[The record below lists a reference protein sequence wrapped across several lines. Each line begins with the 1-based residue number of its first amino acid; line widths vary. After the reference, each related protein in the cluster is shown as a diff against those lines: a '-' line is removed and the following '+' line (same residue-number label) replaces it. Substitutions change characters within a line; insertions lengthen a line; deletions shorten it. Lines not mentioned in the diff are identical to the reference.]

1 MSTHRKRYAFLYL
14 SEQLNTAQIKE
25 ITNICTNL
33 NIEYELIEN
42 PKDYRTWAKLENSI
56 NPSLLITDIELSEDD
71 FHTLDAKLEDAVI
84 ILFGDHT
91 KEKYHQKTEKK
102 TSEQSNLIKKCND
115 YDAFIKYIT
124 VLLSKKFKMKVLGTD
139 NLSAAPTAL
148 NNSDSTQNEQ
158 QTSTT
163 PAKVE
168 NAENMRQEHPIEK
181 LAIHTEG
188 EQEQKLTNELTS
200 SPIINKENGEITS
213 EHKVEMNFQTAED
226 EMDDNEMS
234 DNLKLITEAAQQ
246 KSFKSAPGPTL
257 VTPQVNTNTVGKEVP
272 SFSKEGKGDIDTEV
286 TELILQEEIPYQ
298 ERAREIQKKMTSQRW
313 EGHHTVGVWSPLHRM
328 GVTSF
333 VINFALFLVENKV
346 QTAVLEGLTEQ
357 HALKSWLERYT
368 NVPSDWIS
376 YAQALL
382 VDSDEEWKWT
392 YQNIMFLPL
401 DKEDTLR
408 HWDANALEAYMTT
421 TNKIEMTLVDLP
433 TGKMT
438 SYTED
443 SLQYLN
449 ELWIVLD
456 DSTQEILAWKDY
468 IQVIRERVDIPIYV
482 VFNKAYPFSQV
493 SRLCKEL
500 QLPLLVQLPPL
511 HEETMMNYYENKPL
525 YLKQDVRAKLVPK
538 YLEISKHLFGK
549 EFQKSSRLTAKAKR
563 NWSFNFLKTLKG

>member
-14 SEQLNTAQIKE
+14 SDQLNTAQIKE

-42 PKDYRTWAKLENSI
+42 PKDYRTWAKVENSI
-56 NPSLLITDIELSEDD
+56 NPSLLITDMELSEDD
-71 FHTLDAKLEDAVI
+71 FHALDVKLEDAVI
-84 ILFGDHT
+84 ILFGEHT
-91 KEKYHQKTEKK
+91 KEKYHQKPEMK
-102 TSEQSNLIKKCND
+102 TSEKSNLVKKCND
-115 YDAFIKYIT
+115 YEGFIKYIT
-124 VLLSKKFKMKVLGTD
+124 VLISKKFKMKVLGTE
-139 NLSAAPTAL
+139 NLSAAPTTTS
-148 NNSDSTQNEQ
+148 NTGSTQKEELP
-158 QTSTT
+158 SPS
-163 PAKVE
+163 PAKE
-168 NAENMRQEHPIEK
+168 EKAEKMVQEQPTEE
-181 LAIHTEG
+181 LATHTEE
-188 EQEQKLTNELTS
+188 EQEQQLTNELTS
-200 SPIINKENGEITS
+200 TPIKIITN
-213 EHKVEMNFQTAED
+213 EQNMEMNFPTAEE

-234 DNLKLITEAAQQ
+234 DNLKLITEAVQQ
-246 KSFKSAPGPTL
+246 KPFKPAPHPTL
-257 VTPQVNTNTVGKEVP
+257 VTRQVNTNSVGKEVP
-272 SFSKEGKGDIDTEV
+272 SFSKEGKGDIDTKV
-286 TELILQEEIPYQ
+286 TEPILPEEIPYQ
-298 ERAREIQKKMTSQRW
+298 GRARDIQKKMASQRW

-333 VINFALFLVENKV
+333 IINFALFLAENKV

-368 NVPSDWIS
+368 SVPSDWIS

-408 HWDANALEAYMTT
+408 HWDANALAAYMTT

-456 DSTQEILAWKDY
+456 DSTQEILAWKEY
-468 IQVIRERVDIPIYV
+468 IQAITERVDIPIYV

-525 YLKQDVRAKLVPK
+525 YLKQEVRAKLEPK
-538 YLEISKHLFGK
+538 YMEIGKHLFGK